1 MKRVI
6 LSVALFFGASFAS
19 AISAQTTSH
28 STMTVPAGTAINVR
42 TIDSIDVNTAGPGA
56 TFRGSLAD
64 PVMTSGG
71 RVLIPRGA
79 PVQLSTVSVQRA
91 GRIKGRDRI
100 VLKVNSITFNGRN
113 FPVASTVAE
122 QRGRREGRRTLK
134 GAGIGAAAGG
144 VIGAIAG
151 GGTGLAVGSLVG
163 GGGGTAVAAATA
175 DRHLTIPP
183 ETMLSFKL
191 QAPLRVR

>member
-1 MKRVI
+1 
-6 LSVALFFGASFAS
+6 
-19 AISAQTTSH
+19 
-28 STMTVPAGTAINVR
+28 MTVPAGTAINVR
-42 TIDSIDVNTAGPGA
+42 TIDSIDVNTARPGA
-56 TFRGSLAD
+56 TSRGSLAEA
-64 PVMTSGG
+64 VMTSGG

-79 PVQLSTVSVQRA
+79 SVQLSTVSVQRA

-151 GGTGLAVGSLVG
+151 GGTGLAVGSLG
-163 GGGGTAVAAATA
+163 CGGGGTAGAAPNTG
-175 DRHLTIPP
+175 RRPSTPP
-183 ETMLSFKL
+183 DTTPSLKH
-191 QAPLRVR
+191 PV